1 MLANKVTNLN
11 DYKMLRQ
18 SPAVAYFR
26 LNETIQQIVLR
37 WVTWPFA
44 AHRDYLRMFIK

>member
-1 MLANKVTNLN
+1 MLPVTDLN
-11 DYKMLRQ
+11 QCKMLRQ
-18 SPAVAYFR
+18 SPVTAYFR
-26 LNETIQQIVLR
+26 LNETIQQIALR